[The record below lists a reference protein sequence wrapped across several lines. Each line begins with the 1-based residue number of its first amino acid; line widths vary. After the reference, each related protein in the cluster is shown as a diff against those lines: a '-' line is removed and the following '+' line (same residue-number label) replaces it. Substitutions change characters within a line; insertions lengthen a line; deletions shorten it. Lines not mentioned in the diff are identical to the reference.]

1 VVQAHSVSALIL
13 AGGKA
18 TRMGGVAKHAIVIG
32 GETIF
37 ERQARVLE
45 PLVDEIIVSGPS
57 IAGFRNVTDA
67 LAEVGPLAGIA
78 AGLAACTTPWLLVI
92 AGDMPN
98 VSRDLIAAMLARRAP
113 DIDAIGVRLGTLPQ
127 PLLCVLHVR
136 TRDVVARRI
145 AAGRYKASGVLTD
158 EGLRVAWVE
167 DVDPSLLANINT
179 PDDLAEH

>member
-1 VVQAHSVSALIL
+1 VVSARLVSALIL

-37 ERQARVLE
+37 ERQVRAVT
-45 PLVDEIIVSGPS
+45 PLVDEIIVSGPV
-57 IAGFRNVTDA
+57 IAGYRTVVDA
-67 LAEVGPLAGIA
+67 IRDVGPLAGIA

-98 VSRDLIAAMLARRAP
+98 VSQELIAAMLEHRAP
-113 DIDAIGVRLGTLPQ
+113 DIDAVGIRRGTLPQ

-136 TRDVVARRI
+136 TREVVARRL
-145 AAGRYKASGVLTD
+145 AAGRYRASGVLTD
-158 EGLRVAWVE
+158 EGLRVAWL
-167 DVDPSLLANINT
+167 DDPEPAALANINT
-179 PDDLAEH
+179 PDDLPEH